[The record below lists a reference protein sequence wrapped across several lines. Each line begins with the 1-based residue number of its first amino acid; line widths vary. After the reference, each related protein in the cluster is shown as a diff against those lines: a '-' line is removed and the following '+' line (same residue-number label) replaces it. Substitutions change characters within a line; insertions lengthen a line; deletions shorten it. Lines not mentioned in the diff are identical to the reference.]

1 MSLRAAPEAIYL
13 LPGELSIVKRPTVIS
28 TVLGSCVSVTLFHR
42 RRGFGAMCHAMLPYA
57 RGGQDFK
64 FVDNAVRHMLDAFD
78 QQSIPRAEIEVKL
91 FGGADMFDPALA
103 GNSKLTVGR
112 QNIAAAAQILAEEGL
127 QLLASNVGGRQG
139 RKLIFRAHTGEVLLK
154 HLQPN
159 LIPPPRHREQS
170 P

>member
-13 LPGELSIVKRPTVIS
+13 LPGEISIVERPTVIS

-57 RGGQDFK
+57 QGGNDFK
-64 FVDNAVRHMLDAFD
+64 FVDSAVRHMLDAFD
-78 QQSIPRAEIEVKL
+78 RRSIPRAEIEVKL
-91 FGGADMFDPALA
+91 FGGADMFEPAI
-103 GNSKLTVGR
+103 GGGSNLTVGR
-112 QNIAAAAQILAEEGL
+112 QNIAAATQILAEEGL

-139 RKLIFRAHTGEVLLK
+139 RKLHFRAHTGEVLLK
-154 HLQPN
+154 RLQTN
-159 LIPPPRHREQS
+159 LHSPTRHREKA